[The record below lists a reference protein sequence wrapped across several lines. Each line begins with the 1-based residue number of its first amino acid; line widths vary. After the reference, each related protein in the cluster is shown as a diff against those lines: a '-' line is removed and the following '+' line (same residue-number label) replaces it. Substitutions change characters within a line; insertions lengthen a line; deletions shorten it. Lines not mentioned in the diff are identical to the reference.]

1 VAELRRVLR
10 GFLPILILI
19 LFLLMQ
25 GCTGRVGSYGNYR
38 VLKSY
43 NPSKLAIG
51 FRNDD
56 WIATYV
62 TAALKV
68 SAAEGT
74 VHHNAIRWFGS
85 DQISFPADPTAMDNI
100 GAIPPRTLLVG
111 CDVDVYPMSYMV
123 EDRFEGFDV
132 DIARDVCYRLGWS
145 LYFIPI
151 KAENAYIELSSGN
164 IDVAW
169 GGLALDL
176 EATDH
181 TVVYPY
187 MTQEIV
193 LVSRRDTKYR
203 SLSSLKNAKLAMD
216 SSQLFLDTINSDD
229 NLKNSLGEIQR
240 VQGGAEA
247 CFKLLNEGKV
257 DCILVY
263 KSALLYFGK

>member
-1 VAELRRVLR
+1 MKKFLRA
-10 GFLPILILI
+10 
-19 LFLLMQ
+19 FLLFSIIALFFFMQ
-25 GCTGRVGSYGNYR
+25 GCVRVGSYGGYR

-43 NPSKLAIG
+43 NPVKLAIG

-74 VHHNAIRWFGS
+74 VHHNAVRWFGS
-85 DQISFPADPTAMDNI
+85 DQVSFPADPNAMNNF
-100 GAIPPRTLLVG
+100 GTIPRRSLLVG
-111 CDVDVYPMSYMV
+111 CDVDAYPLSYMV

-132 DIARDVCYRLGWS
+132 DIARDVCYRLGWDI
-145 LYFIPI
+145 YFIPI
-151 KAENAYIELSSGN
+151 KAENAYVELSSGN

-176 EATDH
+176 EAKDH

-187 MTQEIV
+187 MTQELV
-193 LVSRRDTKYR
+193 LVSRGDTKYR
-203 SLSSLKNAKLAMD
+203 SLASLKNAKLAID
-216 SSQLFLDTINSDD
+216 TSQLSLNTINADED
-229 NLKNSLGEIQR
+229 LRKRLGEIQR
-240 VQGGAEA
+240 VQGGAQA
-247 CFKLLNEGKV
+247 CFKLLSENKV

>member
-1 VAELRRVLR
+1 MRRVFR
-10 GFLPILILI
+10 VFLPVLFII
-19 LFLLMQ
+19 LFLFMQ
-25 GCTGRVGSYGNYR
+25 GCTGRVGSFGSYR

-43 NPSKLAIG
+43 SPSKLAIG

-62 TAALKV
+62 TAAIKV

-74 VHHNAIRWFGS
+74 VHNNAMRWFGN
-85 DQISFPADPTAMDNI
+85 DQISFPADSTALDNL

-111 CDVDVYPMSYMV
+111 CDVDVYPMSYKV
-123 EDRFEGFDV
+123 EDSFEGFDV
-132 DIARDVCYRLGWS
+132 DLARDVCYRLGWS

-169 GGLALDL
+169 GGLVLDL
-176 EATDH
+176 EAKDH

-187 MTQEIV
+187 MTQELV
-193 LVSRRDTKYR
+193 LVSRGDTRYR
-203 SLSSLKNAKLAMD
+203 SLHSLKGAKLAMD
-216 SSQLFLDTINSDD
+216 SGQLFLDTINSDED
-229 NLKNSLGEIQR
+229 LKNKLGEIQR
-240 VQGGAEA
+240 VQGGAET
-247 CFKLLNEGKV
+247 CFRLLNEGKV

-263 KSALLYFGK
+263 KSSLLYFGK